1 VLVGHAPG
9 EPKAPPRV
17 SLAGPRRNDA
27 TLYLSVDGRILD
39 VMVPARDPDARIPLA
54 LVPVLFSQGI
64 NEMQSIANTG
74 VSGDPAFQ
82 EDINR
87 AALGR
92 LEKHVEDVVLYFDG
106 DFDDGRSSGLDRRP
120 ADFESRGNDGTSRGR
135 DDLRELLAGETTEH
149 PAGATIFESLWPGKN
164 RHRRVR

>member
-1 VLVGHAPG
+1 MRRALQAEKKNEAEIAAARAALVA
-9 EPKAPPRV
+9 RD
-17 SLAGPRRNDA
+17 LAG
-27 TLYLSVDGRILD
+27 V
-39 VMVPARDPDARIPLA
+39 
-54 LVPVLFSQGI
+54 
-64 NEMQSIANTG
+64 
-74 VSGDPAFQ
+74 

-135 DDLRELLAGETTEH
+135 DDLREPFAGEKSS
-149 PAGATIFESLWPGKN
+149 PARSVGLDGTLEQLQDDLEDLAIEARGARAAGDPKN
-164 RHRRVR
+164 CDGHRVVPV

>member
-1 VLVGHAPG
+1 MDQLDRCGLVLVGHAPG

-39 VMVPARDPDARIPLA
+39 VMVPARDPDARVPLA

-135 DDLRELLAGETTEH
+135 DDLREPVAGED
-149 PAGATIFESLWPGKN
+149 
-164 RHRRVR
+164 RHRHVR